1 MAMYAVSRWLGRPL
15 VLRWGRYVRITPE
28 KLERTERFLARYEL
42 GGIFFARLLPVV
54 RHLIGIPAGIVRMP
68 ILPYSVTTIAGSA
81 LWCAVL
87 AWFGQHVLGSD
98 PKLVEDPQAMLGV
111 LKAKSMTIGIGVAV
125 LAAMYFAVV
134 RLTSRKSDGAAGA

>member
-1 MAMYAVSRWLGRPL
+1 
-15 VLRWGRYVRITPE
+15 
-28 KLERTERFLARYEL
+28 
-42 GGIFFARLLPVV
+42 
-54 RHLIGIPAGIVRMP
+54 MP

-111 LKAKSMTIGIGVAV
+111 LKAKSMTIGVGVAV
-125 LAAMYFAVV
+125 LAAMYFVVV
-134 RLTSRKSDGAAGA
+134 RLTSRKGDGAAGG